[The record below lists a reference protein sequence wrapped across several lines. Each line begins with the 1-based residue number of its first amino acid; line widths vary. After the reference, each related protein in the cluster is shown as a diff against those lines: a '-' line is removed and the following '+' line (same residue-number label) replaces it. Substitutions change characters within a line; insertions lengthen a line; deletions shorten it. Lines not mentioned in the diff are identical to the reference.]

1 MNSAPPVRRQD
12 ITARDIGGE
21 TLLYSVDEKAIHL
34 LNPTAKL
41 IWDLCDG
48 KHTVEDME
56 RAVRASFSVAEGHD
70 AAADIRRTLEVFA
83 NKGLLEKVT

>member
-1 MNSAPPVRRQD
+1 MNSASPVRRQG

-21 TLLYSVDEKAIHL
+21 TLLYSVDERAIHV

-48 KHTVEDME
+48 KHTVEDIE
-56 RAVRASFSVAEGHD
+56 RAVRASFSVAEGRD
-70 AAADIRRTLEVFA
+70 VAIDIRRTLEVLA
-83 NKGLLEKVT
+83 SKELLEKMA

>member
-1 MNSAPPVRRQD
+1 MNSASPVRRQG

-21 TLLYSVDEKAIHL
+21 TLLYSVDERAIHV

-56 RAVRASFSVAEGHD
+56 RVVRTSFSVARGHD
-70 AAADIRRTLEVFA
+70 LVIDIRRTLEVFV
-83 NKGLLEKVT
+83 NKGLLEKMT